1 MEAGT
6 EEHATLRMTV
16 KRIASLLPSTTEI
29 ACALGFEDRLVGRSH
44 ECDHPASVVS
54 LPALTAP
61 KLDSD
66 TSSRTIDDRVK
77 QLVREGLSVYRVDAE
92 RLRALAPDVI
102 LTQDQCEV
110 CAASLGDVEEALSAW
125 TGGAPRLVSLSPATL
140 GDVWVSFSRVADAL
154 GAPERGLSLATE
166 LANRITEVAE
176 RTQRMRSRPR
186 IACIE
191 WLDPLMVAGN
201 WVPELVTL
209 AGGENLLGKAGSPSR
224 WLAANELAAADPDVI
239 VVLPCGFD
247 LPRTRAELAD
257 IVRAPD
263 WQRLRAVREGR
274 IAIVDGNQ
282 YFSRPGPRLVES
294 LQILAEILHSKEF
307 DPEHRGTGWAPF

>member
-1 MEAGT
+1 M
-6 EEHATLRMTV
+6 H
-16 KRIASLLPSTTEI
+16 RIVSLLPSATEI
-29 ACALGFEDRLVGRSH
+29 ICALGFDDQLVGRSH
-44 ECDHPASVVS
+44 ECDFPPAITE
-54 LPALTAP
+54 LPPLTEA
-61 KLDSD
+61 KLDPQLP
-66 TSSRTIDDRVK
+66 SRAIDDAVK
-77 QLVREGLSVYRVDAE
+77 RLVEDGSSVYRVDAE
-92 RLRALAPDVI
+92 RLRALAPSVI
-102 LTQDQCEV
+102 VTQDQCEV
-110 CAASLGDVEEALSAW
+110 CAASLGDVEAALAAW
-125 TGGAPRLVSLSPATL
+125 TGSAPRLVSLSPATL
-140 GDVWVSFSRVADAL
+140 GDVWVSFSQVADAL
-154 GAPERGLSLATE
+154 GAPERGLTLATE

-176 RTQRMRSRPR
+176 RTQRLRPR
-186 IACIE
+186 PRVACIE
-191 WLDPLMVAGN
+191 WLDPLMAAGN
-201 WVPELVTL
+201 WVPELVSL
-209 AGGENLLGKAGSPSR
+209 AGGEYLLGKAGSQSR

-294 LQILAEILHSKEF
+294 LQILAEILHSREF